1 MKIITVCGSLKF
13 YKEMMDI
20 TEKMELQGNCM
31 LVPIYNTS
39 KSSKDDFTEEE
50 ALMLDKMHKER
61 IKLSD
66 TILVVNV
73 NDYIGSSTKSEIE
86 FAKSLNKE
94 IIYYTDIVDNNKMTQ

>member
-1 MKIITVCGSLKF
+1 
-13 YKEMMDI
+13 
-20 TEKMELQGNCM
+20 M
-31 LVPIYNTS
+31 LVPIYNPS

-50 ALMLDKMHKER
+50 VLMLDKMHKER

-66 TILVVNV
+66 AILVANV

-94 IIYYTDIVDNNKMTQ
+94 IIYYTDLIK

>member
-13 YKEMMDI
+13 VKEMMEI

-31 LVPIYNTS
+31 LVPIYNPL
-39 KSSKDDFTEEE
+39 KSSKDNFTEEE

-66 TILVVNV
+66 AILVVNV
-73 NDYIGSSTKSEIE
+73 NGYIGSSTKSEIE

-94 IIYYTDIVDNNKMTQ
+94 IIYYTDLVK

>member
-1 MKIITVCGSLKF
+1 MKIITVCGSLRF

-31 LVPIYNTS
+31 LVPIYNPS
-39 KSSKDDFTEEE
+39 KSSKDDFTKEE

-66 TILVVNV
+66 AIVIVNID
-73 NDYIGSSTKSEIE
+73 NYIGESTNSEIE
-86 FAKSLNKE
+86 YAKLLNKE
-94 IIYYTDIVDNNKMTQ
+94 IIYYKDLIK